1 MKSLPHQI
9 LILSIIF
16 LKACGGGGGGAD
28 AKTVTAAA
36 QAVAPVISSAN
47 SFNVS
52 ENQTSIGT
60 ALATAANYSSALSY
74 SLSGTDADAIS
85 INSSTGV
92 MTFNSAPDFETKN
105 SYAVKLNV
113 AAGSL
118 TTSQDITILISDD
131 DSENSLCTTGVLT
144 SLNAIDSS
152 NVISGSTYS
161 PFVKHIKYGGLLIVA
176 LPDNTE
182 TFLVDVT
189 NTYRDILGGDSGY
202 TSSCI
207 DSLITQ
213 FDTNKKVVQRI
224 WTALGPRPAQGGLE
238 GNTTENFEAFG
249 ENYETTDFIKE
260 LQESEAGQ
268 PQINE
273 VIEHILHTITVK
285 GLSRVFPTK
294 WDQSSTNSDI
304 YLSMQEAI
312 NKGYYDI
319 SSYDDVKASDP
330 TGHQRLIQQEF
341 AYMAILTAWGLK
353 PQVWPDSGTEWT
365 LSTTNDIQTKLP
377 LFWKLYEE
385 TVKDFLIPPKFSD
398 LLSRFN

>member
-1 MKSLPHQI
+1 MIGFKSYHHFMLATNRSKIQVYVYT
-9 LILSIIF
+9 LIASFFTIS
-16 LKACGGGGGGAD
+16 CGGGGGGGSNE
-28 AKTVTAAA
+28 
-36 QAVAPVISSAN
+36 SS
-47 SFNVS
+47 S
-52 ENQTSIGT
+52 TSMM
-60 ALATAANYSSALSY
+60 S
-74 SLSGTDADAIS
+74 
-85 INSSTGV
+85 NSS
-92 MTFNSAPDFETKN
+92 S
-105 SYAVKLNV
+105 S
-113 AAGSL
+113 SSSSSS
-118 TTSQDITILISDD
+118 TSSSSI
-131 DSENSLCTTGVLT
+131 SLCTIGVLT

-152 NVISGSTYS
+152 NVISGSTLS
-161 PFVKHIKYGGLLIVA
+161 PFDKQIKYGGLLIVA

-189 NTYRDILGGDSGY
+189 DTYRDILGGDSGY
-202 TSSCI
+202 TSSCVN
-207 DSLITQ
+207 SLITQ
-213 FDTNKKVVQRI
+213 FDTHRKVVQRL

-238 GNTTENFEAFG
+238 GNTVANFEAFG
-249 ENYETTDFIKE
+249 VTYEATDFVIE
-260 LQESEAGQ
+260 LQESDAGQ

-294 WDQSSTNSDI
+294 WDHSSTNSDI

-319 SSYDDVKASDP
+319 SSYEDVRVSDP
-330 TGHQRLIQQEF
+330 TAHQSLIQQEF

-385 TVKDFLIPPKFSD
+385 TVKNFLIPPKFSD
-398 LLSRFN
+398 LQTRFN